1 MIKKMEQAVKA
12 GDSEAARALI
22 VQELWEH
29 PGRPATLDM
38 VTYAMENMPDLFD
51 EEVGTLVIEE
61 RENWDEEYRESLA
74 GSLAGNFSR
83 DRLKLF
89 TEVSAALVTEKTP
102 HAESVRDKGYPTVAE
117 VEQVVVEDCCGNCRV
132 EVVERVRNVAP
143 PDNGVCAVTSGDT
156 VLALAET
163 AERIEDHRIN
173 APEHGKAAK
182 IAGYVM
188 MGAGAVAAVVGL
200 CVKLTMLLGIGIG
213 LILVGSAVVYNA
225 IRNCR
230 R

>member
-89 TEVSAALVTEKTP
+89 TEVSAALVTEKTS

-117 VEQVVVEDCCGNCRV
+117 VEQVVVETAVWKWLSVCGMLRRPTM
-132 EVVERVRNVAP
+132 ESAPSHPATPSWLLPRRRNV
-143 PDNGVCAVTSGDT
+143 
-156 VLALAET
+156 L
-163 AERIEDHRIN
+163 RII
-173 APEHGKAAK
+173 
-182 IAGYVM
+182 V
-188 MGAGAVAAVVGL
+188 
-200 CVKLTMLLGIGIG
+200 
-213 LILVGSAVVYNA
+213 
-225 IRNCR
+225 
-230 R
+230 